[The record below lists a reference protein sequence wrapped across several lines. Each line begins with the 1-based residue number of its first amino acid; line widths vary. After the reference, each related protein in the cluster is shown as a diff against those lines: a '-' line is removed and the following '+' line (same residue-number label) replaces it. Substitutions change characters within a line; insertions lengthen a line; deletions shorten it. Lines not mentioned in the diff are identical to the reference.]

1 MGGTTTAPSPAHSP
15 GGHWHHPNPST
26 ILRAFPRASQ
36 HVLVTSTT
44 SSSLLEGGG
53 KPTHPQS
60 CPLCPQGAG
69 TLGLTF
75 SRSPLAWQPPC
86 TELFGQPGPGWCRT
100 PLRRRLHCT
109 RNYIHVH
116 LFTSFICRAVSIFVK
131 DMVLY
136 SASET
141 EKLREDDFKAEMGSS
156 PGQRG
161 HLASAARR
169 PGAGAEGR
177 GI

>member
-1 MGGTTTAPSPAHSP
+1 M
-15 GGHWHHPNPST
+15 
-26 ILRAFPRASQ
+26 
-36 HVLVTSTT
+36 
-44 SSSLLEGGG
+44 
-53 KPTHPQS
+53 
-60 CPLCPQGAG
+60 
-69 TLGLTF
+69 
-75 SRSPLAWQPPC
+75 
-86 TELFGQPGPGWCRT
+86 
-100 PLRRRLHCT
+100 
-109 RNYIHVH
+109 H

-141 EKLREDDFKAEMGSS
+141 EKLQEDDFKAEMGSS

-161 HLASAARR
+161 HLASAAWK